1 MFCRRIILGFLISIM
16 DHIEEQQLQSKF
28 LLVIFFVSAISVIT
42 GMVSAI
48 RNNNMQGGSFLNMI
62 WLCIILFSILGGM
75 FYFMFHMTLVTEVNK
90 NGFHYRFFP
99 IIRRKK
105 VIDYSDMISWQLK
118 SKQDFKERMNIGY
131 RKNTFAKKTSFMMGS
146 DEYLEIITKTN
157 HTYIF
162 STTNYYSLT
171 SALRKY
177 CSQKEI

>member
-1 MFCRRIILGFLISIM
+1 MDFII
-16 DHIEEQQLQSKF
+16 D
-28 LLVIFFVSAISVIT
+28 FF
-42 GMVSAI
+42 
-48 RNNNMQGGSFLNMI
+48 
-62 WLCIILFSILGGM
+62 
-75 FYFMFHMTLVTEVNK
+75 
-90 NGFHYRFFP
+90 
-99 IIRRKK
+99 RRKK